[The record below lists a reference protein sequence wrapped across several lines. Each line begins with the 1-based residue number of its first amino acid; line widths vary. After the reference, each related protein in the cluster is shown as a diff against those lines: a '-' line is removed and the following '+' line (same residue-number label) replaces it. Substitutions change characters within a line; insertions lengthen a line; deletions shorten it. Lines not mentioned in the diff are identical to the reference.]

1 MQRKSD
7 GHYNL
12 ISGNNQPTK
21 GEWGSMVRRRLFIHT
36 TFDCRFDGVC
46 RDDCYLLAGKS
57 DEDKQ
62 IRLPDEYWVNV
73 VELAGQYGF
82 EELSLPINPLK
93 GVTGI
98 KEPLHW
104 LRLLAPVA
112 KKYGMVINVT
122 TTMEVAQHILP
133 SDQVDIVAISVDEYR
148 VGKDWKKKSEKLARV
163 TKYLRHIGVEVNANV
178 SLDLN
183 FVRTFVMQY
192 EYWEF
197 LKNSFDY
204 TTVLIPKAP
213 PKEVTN
219 QMLFP
224 SGNTIGFLTDT
235 AKAMFKRP
243 LVLRELLA
251 NPGLTLENLG
261 WSFHW
266 VPQEHE
272 DRGSFLTALQY
283 HTMVKDRELI
293 GSNGYMAAPVTL
305 SEVQETAHAMQQFFD
320 ALHGVEATS
329 LIDYCLAH
337 KSGEITCDAG
347 HGQLS
352 LDARGWLAIC
362 PYNNHYLDVSNL
374 DNFERYLRDTIPV
387 VENIPYCD
395 LVETTRLQRE
405 PDEDYGG
412 WRDALDMQADYVIGH
427 TEFYQ
432 R

>member
-1 MQRKSD
+1 
-7 GHYNL
+7 
-12 ISGNNQPTK
+12 
-21 GEWGSMVRRRLFIHT
+21 MVRRRIFIHT

-98 KEPLHW
+98 TDPLYW

-163 TKYLRHIGVEVNANV
+163 TKYLRHIGVEVNANI

-183 FVRTFVMQY
+183 FLRTFIKQH

-197 LKNSFDY
+197 LKNSFDF

-213 PKEVTN
+213 PKELVK

-224 SGNTIGFLTDT
+224 SGNHGFLTDT
-235 AKAMFKRP
+235 AEAMFERP

-251 NPGLTLENLG
+251 NPGLTLENLS
-261 WSFHW
+261 WSFHY
-266 VPQEHE
+266 VPIEQREE
-272 DRGSFLTALQY
+272 DETLLTALQY
-283 HTMVKDRELI
+283 HTMVHDREII
-293 GSNGYMAAPVTL
+293 GRNGSMAAPTDV
-305 SEVQETAHAMQQFFD
+305 SAVQETARAMQQFFD
-320 ALHGVEATS
+320 ALHGAEATS

-337 KSGEITCDAG
+337 KGGEITCDAG

-362 PYNNHYLDVSNL
+362 PYNNHYLDVSSL
-374 DNFERYLRDTIPV
+374 ENFERYLRDTIPV

-405 PDEDYGG
+405 EPENDLGG
-412 WRDALDMQADYVIGH
+412 WRDALNLQADYAIGH
-427 TEFYQ
+427 MEFYQ
-432 R
+432 RSEEE